1 MTSTGLI
8 LEDQNPCDLTSHSS
22 RQAPDQAK
30 NEEEDEESAA
40 RGKADENKEEEAK
53 REKREAKHRKNK
65 GIGDEK
71 VPVVH
76 VPLTGLKAALEANK

>member
-1 MTSTGLI
+1 VTSTGI
-8 LEDQNPCDLTSHSS
+8 IFEDSNSCDLTSLSS

-30 NEEEDEESAA
+30 NEEEDDESAA
-40 RGKADENKEEEAK
+40 RGKAGESKEEEAK
-53 REKREAKHRKNK
+53 REKRESKHRKNK

-76 VPLTGLKAALEANK
+76 VPLTGLKAALETNK